1 VITVLLVDT
10 QLAVRQGLRMELA
23 LEPDIV
29 VIGEAESGEEAL
41 ALAAQLRPDVV
52 IMDIALPET
61 DGIATISSL
70 RAIVAQSLVVILSF
84 TDDPKTRARALSAGA
99 IAFVGKQEPS
109 ETLLTMIRH
118 AVVQWAGRHSFDA
131 T

>member
-1 VITVLLVDT
+1 
-10 QLAVRQGLRMELA
+10 MELA

-52 IMDIALPET
+52 LMDIVLPEM

-70 RAIVAQSLVVILSF
+70 RAIVTQSLVVILSF
-84 TDDPKTRARALSAGA
+84 HDDPKTRARALSAGA
-99 IAFVGKQEPS
+99 IAFVGKQEPN
-109 ETLLTMIRH
+109 ETLLTVIRH
-118 AVVQWAGRHSFDA
+118 AVAQWAGRHLFDGA
-131 T
+131 